1 MQKLWKTTPT
11 MCCKYV
17 TTDFGLAMIL
27 MSEKTSPIQMYPTKV
42 FRGRD
47 CFYLQKTIFWDT
59 LIHTDG
65 RNRMPILWFL
75 DVLGCFWTHFVSYFD
90 PFALPLTLSWV
101 GYGNFVPW
109 WWYLV
114 TFQFL
119 LLKKSNKFTQKVEV
133 EHFFLKILL
142 CVGYPPLGE
151 DSFEKWVVDEEN

>member
-101 GYGNFVPW
+101 GYGNFVSW
-109 WWYLV
+109 WCDIWSHSSS
-114 TFQFL
+114 FC
-119 LLKKSNKFTQKVEV
+119 LKKVINLHRKSKLSTFFGKF
-133 EHFFLKILL
+133 FF
-142 CVGYPPLGE
+142 VWDTPP
-151 DSFEKWVVDEEN
+151 